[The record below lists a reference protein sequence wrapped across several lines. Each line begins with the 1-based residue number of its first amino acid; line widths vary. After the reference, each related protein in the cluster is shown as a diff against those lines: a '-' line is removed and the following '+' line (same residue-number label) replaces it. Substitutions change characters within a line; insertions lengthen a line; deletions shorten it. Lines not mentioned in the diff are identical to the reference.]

1 MIPGPTC
8 SSFPELVG
16 EGPALR
22 TVHAQLG
29 RAVDVP
35 LPVLIEGETG
45 TGKDLAA
52 WLIHDRGPRRAGPY
66 VTLNCA
72 AMNDSQ
78 LELELFGHRRGAFI
92 GADRARPGLFVAA
105 RGGTLFLDEVGEL
118 SSSAQCKLLRAV
130 ESGEVLPVGAERVE
144 HTDARIIAA
153 SSASLEEAV
162 RAGKFRRD
170 LYYRLRVLTLR
181 LPPLRD
187 CREDIPLL
195 AERLLEAVC
204 CRLSVPPHR
213 LSPEAV
219 ATFAAAAWPGNVRQL
234 IHELERAVVTS
245 DGLEIGLDHLS
256 PEFQTLG
263 NSLGY
268 RATTGGRS
276 GRPLDPGTSGDSS
289 PGTESGAP
297 ASPPAPAD
305 AAVDALLRKLA
316 GLDAAGV
323 PPPRLVPPSIRGY
336 RLLERIAEGGMGE
349 VWRAEQREPV
359 RREVAVKLI
368 RAGMDSR
375 RVVAR
380 FEAERQALALMDH
393 PAIAK
398 VLDGGSTD
406 QGQPYLA
413 MEYVRGVPLDQH
425 CDQARLSLRARI
437 ALFRQVCAG
446 VQHAHQKAI
455 LHRDL
460 KPANVLVT
468 LADGEAQAKIIDFG
482 IAKALAQP
490 LTERTLQT
498 ELGQT
503 VGTLAYMSP
512 EQANLTQQD
521 VDTRTDV
528 YSLGVMLYQLVSG
541 FLPFPGS
548 ELLGLGREELSRRLR
563 DTDPPPPS
571 ARLTGATEEVNAIAR
586 RRDSERSRL
595 RREIAGDLDA
605 IVMKAVERD
614 RSRRYGSAAELSA
627 DLGRYLEGRSV
638 LARAPGVSSWIS
650 RQVRRHRAA
659 IAAGAG
665 LLLVVL
671 QLGFS
676 ASLAVQLRQATRP
689 AAASGELHALA
700 ASEPADEEAR
710 KTERSTRLVTDRAGD
725 ADPPR
730 VHRQLPSKGNEQ
742 STPPEER

>member
-1 MIPGPTC
+1 VIPAPAC
-8 SSFPELVG
+8 SSFPELLG

-35 LPVLIEGETG
+35 LPLLIEGETG

-52 WLIHDRGPRRAGPY
+52 WLIHDRGPRRSGPY

-72 AMNDSQ
+72 AMNDSL
-78 LELELFGHRRGAFI
+78 LELELFGHRRGAFV
-92 GADRARPGLFVAA
+92 GAVGDRPGLFVAA

-130 ESGEVLPVGAERVE
+130 ESGEVLPVGAGRVE

-153 SSASLEEAV
+153 SSTSLEDAV
-162 RAGKFRRD
+162 RAGRFRRD
-170 LYYRLRVLTLR
+170 LYYRLRVLTLQ

-195 AERLLEAVC
+195 AEKLLEAVC
-204 CRLSVPPHR
+204 SRLSVPPHH

-219 ATFAAAAWPGNVRQL
+219 ATFAAAPWPGNVRQL
-234 IHELERAVVTS
+234 IHELERAVVVS
-245 DGLEIGLDHLS
+245 EGVEIGLAHLS
-256 PEFQTLG
+256 PELQALSHRG
-263 NSLGY
+263 
-268 RATTGGRS
+268 ATSIGSRRS
-276 GRPLDPGTSGDSS
+276 IDPGA
-289 PGTESGAP
+289 SGALSPDTGSRPP
-297 ASPPAPAD
+297 ASPPAPGD
-305 AAVDALLRKLA
+305 DGVDALLRKLA
-316 GLDAAGV
+316 GLDGAGV
-323 PPPRLVPPSIRGY
+323 PPMRCAAPTIRGY
-336 RLLERIAEGGMGE
+336 RLMERIAEGGMGE

-368 RAGMDSR
+368 RAGMDSS
-375 RVVAR
+375 RVLAR

-398 VLDGGSTD
+398 VFDGGSTE

-425 CDQARLSLRARI
+425 CDQARLSLRERI

-446 VQHAHQKAI
+446 VQHAHHKAI

-460 KPANVLVT
+460 KPANLLVT
-468 LADGEAQAKIIDFG
+468 LADGEPQAKIIDFG

-490 LTERTLQT
+490 LTERALQT

-528 YSLGVMLYQLVSG
+528 YSLGVVLYQLLSG
-541 FLPFPGS
+541 FLPFPGT
-548 ELLGLGREELSRRLR
+548 ELLGLGREELSRRLGETR
-563 DTDPPPPS
+563 DRRCCRGRASTDPAL
-571 ARLTGATEEVNAIAR
+571 ARDPELGRPEGGPATDDWR
-586 RRDSERSRL
+586 RRESNPRPEAFRPETL
-595 RREIAGDLDA
+595 RA
-605 IVMKAVERD
+605 
-614 RSRRYGSAAELSA
+614 
-627 DLGRYLEGRSV
+627 
-638 LARAPGVSSWIS
+638 
-650 RQVRRHRAA
+650 
-659 IAAGAG
+659 
-665 LLLVVL
+665 
-671 QLGFS
+671 
-676 ASLAVQLRQATRP
+676 
-689 AAASGELHALA
+689 
-700 ASEPADEEAR
+700 
-710 KTERSTRLVTDRAGD
+710 
-725 ADPPR
+725 
-730 VHRQLPSKGNEQ
+730 
-742 STPPEER
+742 

>member
-1 MIPGPTC
+1 
-8 SSFPELVG
+8 
-16 EGPALR
+16 
-22 TVHAQLG
+22 
-29 RAVDVP
+29 
-35 LPVLIEGETG
+35 VLIEGETG

-72 AMNDSQ
+72 AMNDSL
-78 LELELFGHRRGAFI
+78 LELELFGHRRGAFA
-92 GADRARPGLFVAA
+92 GADRDRPGLFGAA
-105 RGGTLFLDEVGEL
+105 QGGTLFLDEVAEL

-144 HTDARIIAA
+144 RTDARIIAA
-153 SSASLEEAV
+153 SSDSLEDAV
-162 RAGKFRRD
+162 RAGRFRRD

-181 LPPLRD
+181 LPALRD

-195 AERLLEAVC
+195 AGRLLEAVC
-204 CRLSVPPHR
+204 SRLSVPPHR
-213 LSPEAV
+213 LSGEVV
-219 ATFAAAAWPGNVRQL
+219 ATFAAAPWPGNVRQL

-245 DGLEIGLDHLS
+245 EGLEIGLSHLS
-256 PEFQTLG
+256 PELQTLG
-263 NSLGY
+263 NGLGH
-268 RATTGGRS
+268 RGASGGISRRS
-276 GRPLDPGTSGDSS
+276 MDPGASGESS
-289 PGTESGAP
+289 RDTGSRSSG
-297 ASPPAPAD
+297 SPMPPAD

-316 GLDAAGV
+316 GLDAVGV
-323 PPPRLVPPSIRGY
+323 PPSRPVAPSIRGY
-336 RLLERIAEGGMGE
+336 RLMERIAEGGMGE

-368 RAGMDSR
+368 RAGMGGR

-393 PAIAK
+393 PAIARI
-398 VLDGGSTD
+398 LDGGTTEE
-406 QGQPYLA
+406 GQPYLA

-468 LADGEAQAKIIDFG
+468 LADGEPQAKIIDFG

-490 LTERTLQT
+490 LTDRTLQT
-498 ELGQT
+498 ELGQA

-512 EQANLTQQD
+512 EQAHLTQQD

-541 FLPFPGS
+541 SLPF
-548 ELLGLGREELSRRLR
+548 R
-563 DTDPPPPS
+563 DQDSPPPS
-571 ARLTGATEEVNAIAR
+571 TRLAGATEEVTAIAR
-586 RRDSERSRL
+586 KRDSELSRL

-627 DLGRYLEGRSV
+627 ELGRWLDGQPV
-638 LARAPGVSSWIS
+638 LARRPGVGSWIS
-650 RQVRRHRAA
+650 RHIRRHRAGVA
-659 IAAGAG
+659 VAG
-665 LLLVVL
+665 LLVLGL

-676 ASLAVQLRQATRP
+676 ASVALQLRQPTLAPDSRGAVRP
-689 AAASGELHALA
+689 SVA
-700 ASEPADEEAR
+700 PAPSDTGA
-710 KTERSTRLVTDRAGD
+710 KQQQRSTSLV
-725 ADPPR
+725 
-730 VHRQLPSKGNEQ
+730 
-742 STPPEER
+742 EERALGAGLPPVPP

>member
-1 MIPGPTC
+1 
-8 SSFPELVG
+8 
-16 EGPALR
+16 
-22 TVHAQLG
+22 
-29 RAVDVP
+29 
-35 LPVLIEGETG
+35 
-45 TGKDLAA
+45 
-52 WLIHDRGPRRAGPY
+52 
-66 VTLNCA
+66 
-72 AMNDSQ
+72 
-78 LELELFGHRRGAFI
+78 
-92 GADRARPGLFVAA
+92 
-105 RGGTLFLDEVGEL
+105 
-118 SSSAQCKLLRAV
+118 
-130 ESGEVLPVGAERVE
+130 
-144 HTDARIIAA
+144 
-153 SSASLEEAV
+153 
-162 RAGKFRRD
+162 
-170 LYYRLRVLTLR
+170 
-181 LPPLRD
+181 
-187 CREDIPLL
+187 
-195 AERLLEAVC
+195 LLEAVC

-234 IHELERAVVTS
+234 IHELERAVVSS
-245 DGLEIGLDHLS
+245 DGLEIGLAHLS
-256 PEFQTLG
+256 PELQTLG
-263 NSLGY
+263 SGLAS
-268 RATTGGRS
+268 RAATGGPS
-276 GRPLDPGTSGDSS
+276 GCSIDPAGSGTSS
-289 PGTESGAP
+289 PGTESGGP
-297 ASPPAPAD
+297 ASRPAPGD
-305 AAVDALLRKLA
+305 AAVDALLRRLA

-323 PPPRLVPPSIRGY
+323 PASRLAPPSIHGY
-336 RLLERIAEGGMGE
+336 RLMERIAEGGMGE

-398 VLDGGSTD
+398 VLDGGTTD

-541 FLPFPGS
+541 FLPFPGG

-571 ARLTGATEEVNAIAR
+571 ARLAGATEEVKAIAR
-586 RRDSERSRL
+586 SRGSEPSQL

-627 DLGRYLEGRSV
+627 DLGRFLQGRSV
-638 LARAPGVSSWIS
+638 LARAPGVGSWIS
-650 RQVRRHRAA
+650 RQVRRHRLGLAG
-659 IAAGAG
+659 AAGT
-665 LLLVVL
+665 LVVVL
-671 QLGFS
+671 QLGFL
-676 ASLAVQLRQATRP
+676 ASLAVQLHQATRL
-689 AAASGELHALA
+689 AAASGDFHPLA
-700 ASEPADEEAR
+700 VSGRDDEAAR
-710 KTERSTRLVTDRAGD
+710 KTERSTRLLTDRAVD

-730 VHRQLPSKGNEQ
+730 VHRQAPSQGSRR

>member
-1 MIPGPTC
+1 MIPGATC
-8 SSFPELVG
+8 SSFPELLG

-78 LELELFGHRRGAFI
+78 LELELFGHRRGAFV
-92 GADRARPGLFVAA
+92 GADRDRPGLFRAA
-105 RGGTLFLDEVGEL
+105 QGGTLFLDEVAEL

-130 ESGEVLPVGAERVE
+130 ESGEVLPVGAEQVE
-144 HTDARIIAA
+144 RIDTRIIAA
-153 SSASLEEAV
+153 SSASLEDAV
-162 RAGKFRRD
+162 REGKFRRD

-195 AERLLEAVC
+195 AEKLLEAVC
-204 CRLSVPPHR
+204 CRLSVPAHR
-213 LSPEAV
+213 LSTEAV
-219 ATFAAAAWPGNVRQL
+219 AIFAAAAWPGNVRQL

-245 DGLEIGLDHLS
+245 DGLEIGLEHLS
-256 PEFQTLG
+256 PELQTLG
-263 NSLGY
+263 NPDLS
-268 RATTGGRS
+268 
-276 GRPLDPGTSGDSS
+276 
-289 PGTESGAP
+289 AP
-297 ASPPAPAD
+297 ASPPTPGD

-316 GLDAAGV
+316 GLDAAVV
-323 PPPRLVPPSIRGY
+323 PPSHIAPPSIRGY
-336 RLLERIAEGGMGE
+336 RLMERLAEGGMGE

-425 CDQARLSLRARI
+425 CDDACLCLRARI

-541 FLPFPGS
+541 VLPFPAS

-571 ARLTGATEEVNAIAR
+571 ARLAGGTDVTANAR
-586 RRDSERSRL
+586 RRGCEPSRL

-627 DLGRYLEGRSV
+627 DLGRYLDGRPV
-638 LARAPGVSSWIS
+638 LARAPGVRSWIA
-650 RQVRRHRAA
+650 RQVRRHRARVA
-659 IAAGAG
+659 GVAA
-665 LLLVVL
+665 LLLFGL

-676 ASLAVQLRQATRP
+676 ASIALQLRRVSRAGEVSAKHP
-689 AAASGELHALA
+689 AAVTAFT
-700 ASEPADEEAR
+700 DEEASL
-710 KTERSTRLVTDRAGD
+710 KPRSTRLLTDRVVD
-725 ADPPR
+725 TRPPHVTR
-730 VHRQLPSKGNEQ
+730 
-742 STPPEER
+742 

>member
-1 MIPGPTC
+1 MIPGATC
-8 SSFPELVG
+8 SSFPELLG
-16 EGPALR
+16 ECPALR
-22 TVHAQLG
+22 TVHAQIG
-29 RAVDVP
+29 RALDVP

-72 AMNDSQ
+72 AMNDSL
-78 LELELFGHRRGAFI
+78 LELELFGHRRGAFV
-92 GADRARPGLFVAA
+92 GADRDRPGLFGAA

-153 SSASLEEAV
+153 SSANLEDAV
-162 RAGKFRRD
+162 REGKFRRD

-245 DGLEIGLDHLS
+245 EGLEIGLAHLS
-256 PEFQTLG
+256 PELQTLG
-263 NSLGY
+263 YGLGD
-268 RATTGGRS
+268 RVATGGSS
-276 GRPLDPGTSGDSS
+276 GPSTHLGASGDSS
-289 PGTESGAP
+289 PGAGSGAP
-297 ASPPAPAD
+297 VPRPAPSD
-305 AAVDALLRKLA
+305 AAVDVLLRKLA
-316 GLDAAGV
+316 GLDAVGV
-323 PPPRLVPPSIRGY
+323 PPSRLVSPSIRGY
-336 RLLERIAEGGMGE
+336 RLMERIAEGGMGE

-368 RAGMDSR
+368 KAGMDSR
-375 RVVAR
+375 RVMGR

-398 VLDGGSTD
+398 VLDGGFTE
-406 QGQPYLA
+406 QGQPFFA
-413 MEYVRGVPLDQH
+413 MEYVRGVPIDQH
-425 CDQARLSLRARI
+425 CDQAQLSLRARI
-437 ALFRQVCAG
+437 RLFRQVCAG
-446 VQHAHQKAI
+446 VEHAHHKAI

-468 LADGEAQAKIIDFG
+468 FADGEALAKIIDFG
-482 IAKALAQP
+482 VAKALAQP

-512 EQANLTQQD
+512 EQAHLTQQD
-521 VDTRTDV
+521 VDARTDV
-528 YSLGVMLYQLVSG
+528 YALGVILYQLLSG
-541 FLPFPGS
+541 SLPFS
-548 ELLGLGREELSRRLR
+548 SAELIGLPREELSRRLCQ
-563 DTDPPPPS
+563 TDPPRPS
-571 ARLTGATEEVNAIAR
+571 ERLMTTTEEVVVIAR
-586 RRDSERSRL
+586 KRGCEPPLL

-605 IVMKAVERD
+605 IVMKALERD
-614 RSRRYGSAAELSA
+614 RSRRYGSATELSA
-627 DLGRYLEGRSV
+627 DLGRYLEQQPV
-638 LARAPGVSSWIS
+638 LARRPGVASWIS
-650 RQVRRHRAA
+650 RHVRRHRARV
-659 IAAGAG
+659 AGVAG
-665 LLLVVL
+665 LLLLGL

-676 ASLAVQLRQATRP
+676 VSMALERHRVSRAGE
-689 AAASGELHALA
+689 ASGNLHRVATSA
-700 ASEPADEEAR
+700 FTDDGAR
-710 KTERSTRLVTDRAGD
+710 QKQRSTRLL
-725 ADPPR
+725 ADGVVDTRSPHVVR
-730 VHRQLPSKGNEQ
+730 
-742 STPPEER
+742 

>member
-1 MIPGPTC
+1 
-8 SSFPELVG
+8 
-16 EGPALR
+16 
-22 TVHAQLG
+22 
-29 RAVDVP
+29 
-35 LPVLIEGETG
+35 VLIEGETG

-72 AMNDSQ
+72 AMNDSL
-78 LELELFGHRRGAFI
+78 LELELFGHCRGAFV
-92 GADRARPGLFVAA
+92 GADRDRPGLFRSAQ
-105 RGGTLFLDEVGEL
+105 GGTLFLDEVGEL

-130 ESGEVLPVGAERVE
+130 ESGEVLPVGAERIE
-144 HTDARIIAA
+144 RIDTRIIAA
-153 SSASLEEAV
+153 SSASLEDAV
-162 RAGKFRRD
+162 REGRFRSD

-195 AERLLEAVC
+195 AEKLLEAVC
-204 CRLSVPPHR
+204 GRLSVPAHH
-213 LSPEAV
+213 LSTKAV

-234 IHELERAVVTS
+234 IHELERAVVAS

-256 PEFQTLG
+256 PELQKLG
-263 NSLGY
+263 SSLGH
-268 RATTGGRS
+268 RAATPGRS
-276 GRPLDPGTSGDSS
+276 GNPDASGDSS
-289 PGTESGAP
+289 PGTGSGAP
-297 ASPPAPAD
+297 VSAPAPAD

-323 PPPRLVPPSIRGY
+323 PPSRIVPPSIRGY
-336 RLLERIAEGGMGE
+336 RLVERIAEGGMGE
-349 VWRAEQREPV
+349 VWRAEQRGPV

-368 RAGMDSR
+368 RVGMDSR

-398 VLDGGSTD
+398 VLDGGSTE

-425 CDQARLSLRARI
+425 CDHARLALPARI

-482 IAKALAQP
+482 IAKALGQP
-490 LTERTLQT
+490 LTESTLQT

-541 FLPFPGS
+541 FLPFPDS
-548 ELLGLGREELSRRLR
+548 ELLGLGRAELSRRLR

-571 ARLTGATEEVNAIAR
+571 ARLAGTTEEVTANAR
-586 RRDSERSRL
+586 RRGSEPLRL
-595 RREIAGDLDA
+595 RRKVAGDLDA

-614 RSRRYGSAAELSA
+614 RGRRYGSAAELSA
-627 DLGRYLEGRSV
+627 DLGRYLEGRPV
-638 LARAPGVSSWIS
+638 LARAPGVRSWIS
-650 RQVRRHRAA
+650 RQVRRRRAA
-659 IAAGAG
+659 IAASTG

-676 ASLAVQLRQATRP
+676 ASLAVQLRHTTRL
-689 AAASGELHALA
+689 AAATGDLHV
-700 ASEPADEEAR
+700 ASQREGEEAR
-710 KTERSTRLVTDRAGD
+710 RTQRPARPTDRAAD

-730 VHRQLPSKGNEQ
+730 VHSQAPGKG
-742 STPPEER
+742 SGRSIPPGER